1 MLGKPTGISSR
12 LVLLYGSSGDTRK
25 QKNTYIW
32 GGEEIV
38 QSFVLTDD
46 SVWPE
51 MASPYTGNNDY

>member
-1 MLGKPTGISSR
+1 MAYSD
-12 LVLLYGSSGDTRK
+12 DTLIFLMSK
-25 QKNTYIW
+25 QKNTYIC
-32 GGEEIV
+32 GGEENV